1 MWPWWG
7 KRNSIRWCE
16 EETLKEEAI
25 VLCPSIL
32 QSVLISQSNLLMSLI
47 TNENPLIFF
56 CLGRLIA
63 DMNIPSSTSSHSRQL
78 CINHLK
84 RNINIEVDAYVSSFI
99 NKIMSIPNQ
108 PNAQHV
114 WNSSTWLAPDET
126 PWERVCQECA
136 ELSLRLLRNI
146 RLLNTSINVY
156 LIIL

>member
-1 MWPWWG
+1 M
-7 KRNSIRWCE
+7 
-16 EETLKEEAI
+16 KEEAI

-108 PNAQHV
+108 EFLFRTYKKSSQMLSMCEILQHGWLLKKLHENENAKNVPNCHY
-114 WNSSTWLAPDET
+114 
-126 PWERVCQECA
+126 
-136 ELSLRLLRNI
+136 
-146 RLLNTSINVY
+146 VY
-156 LIIL
+156 SEI

>member
-1 MWPWWG
+1 M
-7 KRNSIRWCE
+7 
-16 EETLKEEAI
+16 KEEAI

-108 PNAQHV
+108 EFLFRTYKKSSQMLSMCEILQHGWLLMKLHENEYAKNVPNCHY
-114 WNSSTWLAPDET
+114 
-126 PWERVCQECA
+126 
-136 ELSLRLLRNI
+136 
-146 RLLNTSINVY
+146 VY
-156 LIIL
+156 SEI